1 MTLANV
7 NKQFKI
13 GIDKANVKPIRVHN
27 LRHSHATLLINN
39 NVQLYTISKHL
50 GHSDITTTANT
61 YGHLYPN
68 TEKELQS
75 ILTKAYND
83 SW

>member
-1 MTLANV
+1 MIPIHVIEQL
-7 NKQFKI
+7 KELEQFQ
-13 GIDKANVKPIRVHN
+13 IDKFKYV
-27 LRHSHATLLINN
+27 NN
-39 NVQLYTISKHL
+39 DDFIFTVRTIAKHL